1 MKSFQFNGE
10 ESARFTRFAK
20 SCIEAEVEAH
30 VEVLGRDPL
39 TSRPVSINGIVTD
52 AKLDRYIRYIVVKET
67 NSEIDYWIAGSNST
81 RSIASRSVIFSLDPK
96 HVETL
101 KQYGNSAPLHVPRIR
116 RHRDREDDL
125 LWTIE
130 KSVEELSDENLD
142 LLLNSITHDDS
153 RVALEAALTL
163 RAFSDFIRER
173 TDRQSKTEARI
184 LGSLSRIENEAT
196 QCALAENLGYFG
208 KSDSV
213 GALAIILKNDDTKD
227 HVRWAAAV
235 ALGRLPGV
243 DVGKHLVPS
252 LTSSSC
258 SHEWTKVALVLA
270 IARNAAESDRTILET
285 LYRDLLSADNTGIV
299 IRYACLGLSRFE
311 THENETAELLIAVLG
326 DDQIGIDVRGY
337 SAMAVASAL
346 PSYSEARVSHLK
358 RILGLFSRQNPI
370 DMADPEAVWG
380 VEFLAELA
388 SILEQNEVSAS
399 LNGLLAKY
407 FDDWRTGY
415 YTCMKYYEQ
424 GESAVRRNGG
434 DDAIIEYE
442 KALTALKPHRTVDA
456 VQGLPPEAVAT
467 MQFRNDIV
475 QSRQKLQMI
484 IRDWMDAVRPIDL
497 EGLAEQ
503 ITPVYQGY
511 RRYAMAANI
520 GPDRQLVDREISYIR
535 NTSYL
540 VAVIQMLIRFD
551 HKLQTAQV
559 TDAAVMDIQ
568 ADLANIIEQLKKLE
582 DRFKSGFAQSLHE
595 LVTILLADLGGF
607 ESSMKKP
614 DISSLDVLRLGRSAI
629 SGVRGAFWCASWPM
643 PGRACPV
650 YGLGRA
656 KLTIKTEDLFGKGT
670 EKEPFIFPDNAPI
683 VIPVSVHIFEMAPG
697 GVTTLHL
704 NYSMAQKK
712 HSIGIPIVEDQ
723 YTCTVHLDEKLS
735 PYAPLRL
742 DINLEFRARDCTQ
755 KADEKAIYVKGKV
768 NGEA

>member
-20 SCIEAEVEAH
+20 SCIEAEVEAQ
-30 VEVLGRDPL
+30 VEVIGRDPL

-67 NSEIDYWIAGSNST
+67 NSGIVYWIAGSNST
-81 RSIASRSVIFSLDPK
+81 RSIASRSVIFSIDPT

-101 KQYGNSAPLHVPRIR
+101 KQYGNSVPLQVPRIR
-116 RHRDREDDL
+116 RHQDPEDDL

-130 KSVEELSDENLD
+130 KSVEELSDQNLD
-142 LLLNSITHDDS
+142 LLLKSITHHDS
-153 RVALEAALTL
+153 RVGLEAALTL

-173 TDRQSKTEARI
+173 TDRQSKTEAII
-184 LGSLSRIENEAT
+184 LESLSQIENEAT

-213 GALAIILKNDDTKD
+213 DALAILLNNDDTKD
-227 HVRWAAAV
+227 HVRWATAV

-243 DVGKHLVPS
+243 DVEKHLVPA
-252 LTSSSC
+252 LTSS

-270 IARNAAESDRTILET
+270 IARNAAESDRAVLET
-285 LYRDLLSADNTGIV
+285 LYRDLLGAENTGIV
-299 IRYACLGLSRFE
+299 IRYACLGLSRFA
-311 THENETAELLIAVLG
+311 THENETAELLIVVLG

-337 SAMAVASAL
+337 SALAVASAL
-346 PSYSEARVSHLK
+346 PSYSEDRVGHLK
-358 RILGLFSRQNPI
+358 RILGRFSRQNPI

-399 LNGLLAKY
+399 LNGLLAGH

-434 DDAIIEYE
+434 DDAILEYE
-442 KALTALKPHRTVDA
+442 KALAFLKPHRTVDA
-456 VQGLPPEAVAT
+456 VKGLPPEAVAT

-484 IRDWMDAVRPIDL
+484 IRDWMDAVRPVDL
-497 EGLAEQ
+497 KGLASE
-503 ITPVYQGY
+503 ISPVYQGY
-511 RRYAMAANI
+511 RRYATMAANI
-520 GPDRQLVDREISYIR
+520 GPDRQLVDREIAYIR
-535 NTSYL
+535 NTSDL
-540 VAVIQMLIRFD
+540 VAVIQMLIQFD

-559 TDAAVMDIQ
+559 TNPAVIDILS
-568 ADLANIIEQLKKLE
+568 DLTGIIERLEKLKN
-582 DRFKSGFAQSLHE
+582 RFKSGFAQSLHE
-595 LVTILLADLGGF
+595 LVTILLADLGGL
-607 ESSMKKP
+607 ENSMKKT

-629 SGVRGAFWCASWPM
+629 SGVRGAFWNASWPM

-656 KLTIKTEDLFGKGT
+656 KFTIKTEDLFGKGT
-670 EKEPFIFPDNAPI
+670 EKEPFIFPDGAPI
-683 VIPVSVHIFEMAPG
+683 VIPISVHIYEMAPG
-697 GVTTLHL
+697 GATTLQL

-712 HSIGIPIVEDQ
+712 YSIGIPIVEDQ

-735 PYAPLRL
+735 PYSPLRL

-755 KADEKAIYVKGKV
+755 KAEEKAIYVKG
-768 NGEA
+768 NA